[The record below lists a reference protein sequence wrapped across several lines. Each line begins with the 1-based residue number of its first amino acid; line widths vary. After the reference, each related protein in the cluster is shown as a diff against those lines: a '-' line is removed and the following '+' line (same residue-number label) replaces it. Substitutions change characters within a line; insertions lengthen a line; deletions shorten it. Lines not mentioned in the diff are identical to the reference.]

1 MSKNQNSIRT
11 AESVSPGHP
20 DKLCDQISD
29 AIVDAYLAKDPRAR
43 VAIDVAGGHG
53 AVFVTGEVS
62 SRVEVSIA
70 KIVHEKYTDK
80 EAFEYYTDL
89 INR

>member
-1 MSKNQNSIRT
+1 MGRHIVQRQ
-11 AESVSPGHP
+11 HP
-20 DKLCDQISD
+20 N
-29 AIVDAYLAKDPRAR
+29 AMAK
-43 VAIDVAGGHG
+43 
-53 AVFVTGEVS
+53 
-62 SRVEVSIA
+62 SIA

>member
-1 MSKNQNSIRT
+1 MGRNIFQSM
-11 AESVSPGHP
+11 HP
-20 DKLCDQISD
+20 TEM
-29 AIVDAYLAKDPRAR
+29 AK
-43 VAIDVAGGHG
+43 
-53 AVFVTGEVS
+53 
-62 SRVEVSIA
+62 SIA

>member
-1 MSKNQNSIRT
+1 MGRNIFQSQNPN
-11 AESVSPGHP
+11 AM
-20 DKLCDQISD
+20 
-29 AIVDAYLAKDPRAR
+29 AK
-43 VAIDVAGGHG
+43 
-53 AVFVTGEVS
+53 
-62 SRVEVSIA
+62 SIA